1 MLNGAGVYQALD
13 ARTSS
18 SSLLQGMDY
27 LVGLSGGNWM
37 VGSAAVGDFATVPAL
52 RERTW
57 RLQRDLVAPG
67 GVVGTLENLRGIRR
81 QVEQKERA
89 GFATTITDYWGLAL
103 GRQLV
108 ERGGDGGV
116 GVTWSGIREVES
128 FRNGTM
134 PFPIVVADGRRRGE
148 VLAESNAT
156 VYEFSPFEFGTWDR
170 GLRLFSPVEYLGTA
184 MDGGQPRGGI
194 CVRGFDYAGFVMGTS
209 SSLFNNIVADIGRNK
224 SGIEGAALR
233 DIVRPI
239 LEDLSKDDADIA
251 EVCHPPRLRRH
262 GALLTRTVPEPVS
275 GLQSR
280 KQLRG
285 RLRRAGARRRRRG
298 RPEHPALAAA
308 SARAPGRRDP
318 RGRLVRQ
325 HEIQLAQRVLAR
337 AHIPADQHERL
348 VHRHAV
354 VSIGAR
360 VRHVPGAGT
369 EPAPDL
375 LRVRWA
381 QPFRCRCAAAAAA
394 GVSAEHP
401 VQLLHQHVDVQAPIR
416 RRRG

>member
-1 MLNGAGVYQALD
+1 MYIILFVFLCHLVSSATYAPLRTQCPATGLVRPGNSLSADEHAYISSRRASAASPRSRALLSFLDRTNINLNVSRAALEGYVTNTTTALSFSGGGYRAMLNGAGVYQALD
-13 ARTSS
+13 ARTPSS
-18 SSLLQGMDY
+18 SSRAGLLQGVDY

-37 VGSAAVGDFATVPAL
+37 VGSAAVADFATVPAL
-52 RERTW
+52 RGVW

-67 GVVGTLENLRGIRR
+67 GVVGTLENLRGIRS

-116 GVTWSGIREVES
+116 GVTWSGIRDMES

-148 VLAESNAT
+148 VLAETNAT

-184 MDGGQPRGGI
+184 MDGGQPRGGT

-209 SSLFNNIVADIGRNK
+209 SSLFNSIVADIGRNK

-239 LEDLSKDDADIA
+239 LEGLSKDDADIA
-251 EVCHPPRLRRH
+251 EVCRSRDSAGMHSANTH
-262 GALLTRTVPEPVS
+262 AHSTRTRSRATVPKTTPWPTTPRWSSSTAARTARTSRS
-275 GLQSR
+275 GPCCS
-280 KQLRG
+280 
-285 RLRRAGARRRRRG
+285 
-298 RPEHPALAAA
+298 P
-308 SARAPGRRDP
+308 SAR
-318 RGRLVRQ
+318 
-325 HEIQLAQRVLAR
+325 
-337 AHIPADQHERL
+337 
-348 VHRHAV
+348 
-354 VSIGAR
+354 S
-360 VRHVPGAGT
+360 T
-369 EPAPDL
+369 
-375 LRVRWA
+375 
-381 QPFRCRCAAAAAA
+381 
-394 GVSAEHP
+394 
-401 VQLLHQHVDVQAPIR
+401 
-416 RRRG
+416 